1 MIILFRTTLVHVESD
16 SELDKVEYHHAHR
29 FLVSKALIY
38 VLCHIEVEPKGCGD
52 NHSSLLQARAEQTS
66 IA

>member
-1 MIILFRTTLVHVESD
+1 MIILFGTTLVHVESD

-29 FLVSKALIY
+29 FLVCKALIY
-38 VLCHIEVEPKGCGD
+38 VLYHIEVEAKGCGD
-52 NHSSLLQARAEQTS
+52 NHSSLLQARVEQTS